1 MDQPIKSPQ
10 ELQQEI
16 GAAVRMLRIRR
27 GMTQAEVA
35 AKAGVALRSLAALER
50 NGRSSLQTFV
60 RALNALQATDM
71 IALLAPR
78 PQVSPLA
85 MLRHGGAGPRR
96 VRHRRAA

>member
-1 MDQPIKSPQ
+1 MIESAKSTQ

-16 GAAVRMLRIRR
+16 GAALRTLRVNR

-50 NGRSSLQTFV
+50 RGASSLKTFV
-60 RALNALQATDM
+60 RTLNALQATGM
-71 IALLAPR
+71 IALLAPQ

-85 MLRHGGAGPRR
+85 MLRHAGNVPRR
-96 VRHRRAA
+96 VRHRRTA